1 MVRHKNIMIDTAHAL
16 EAVEEV
22 GEEGGD
28 RAGDSGDRRYYRRS
42 DSTSPFSKSKEREGE
57 RDVPHLD

>member
-1 MVRHKNIMIDTAHAL
+1 MIDTAHAL

-28 RAGDSGDRRYYRRS
+28 GAGDSGDGGYDRRS
-42 DSTSPFSKSKEREGE
+42 DSTSPLSKSKKRERK
-57 RDVPHLD
+57 RDVPHLY